1 MFVISNLLYAL
12 ARVLQLFIYIE
23 LFAVIFSVILSWI
36 TPFRYSMFRQSIDAI
51 ANILLKPLRRFI
63 PPVGPVDITPMI
75 AIFLLVFLD
84 NFLVRTL
91 IDLAVRL
98 R

>member
-1 MFVISNLLYAL
+1 MFVISNLLYAI

-23 LFAVIFSVILSWI
+23 MFAVILSAILSWI
-36 TPFRYSMFRQSIDAI
+36 TPYRYSLFRQFVDGL
-51 ANILLKPLRRFI
+51 ANIVLKPFRKFV
-63 PPVGPVDITPMI
+63 PPIGPVDITPMI
-75 AIFLLVFLD
+75 AIFVLVFLD
-84 NFLVRTL
+84 NFVVRTL